1 MSNLAKPSLP
11 NHKKGGA
18 ALEYIL
24 VSTFAAVVT
33 IAALGFVGT
42 VVKKQLAN
50 MASRLGIDEGSDD
63 LWDNPFGDP

>member
-1 MSNLAKPSLP
+1 MSSLVKPPLP
-11 NHKKGGA
+11 SHKKGGA

-50 MASRLGIDEGSDD
+50 MAARLGIDDGSSD
-63 LWDNPFGDP
+63 LWDHPFGN